1 MKATLNMDRT
11 RGISRVPSRAA
22 QTRLAPRVH
31 VILAALALLSCLAA
45 AQTTGFADRD
55 PQYKLQA
62 EDKVEVQY
70 RYTPEY
76 NATAAL
82 QPDGYV
88 SLPFVGQVKLA
99 GLTLDQASKAIAAR
113 AADRLADP
121 EVTVLLREYVKPYF
135 VVAGEVAHPGR
146 FELHG
151 QVSLIEALALS
162 GGLKES
168 SKRTQVIL
176 MRKRDEETAQVRLLD
191 VRKLMSPSS
200 INEDISIRS
209 GDMIV
214 VPRNW
219 VSRVEPL
226 MRLAE
231 SPLTIAMWGIK

>member
-1 MKATLNMDRT
+1 VL
-11 RGISRVPSRAA
+11 
-22 QTRLAPRVH
+22 LAS
-31 VILAALALLSCLAA
+31 LALLSCLAA
-45 AQTTGFADRD
+45 AQNGGFADRD
-55 PQYKLQA
+55 PQYKLQP

-88 SLPFVGQVKLA
+88 SLPFVGQVKVA
-99 GLTLDQASKAIAAR
+99 ELTLDQASKAIAAR

-151 QVSLIEALALS
+151 QVSLIEALALG
-162 GGLKES
+162 GGLKDS
-168 SKRTQVIL
+168 AKRTQVIL
-176 MRKRDEETAQVRLLD
+176 MRKRDQDTAEVRLLD
-191 VRKLMSPSS
+191 VRKLMSARN
-200 INEDISIRS
+200 INEDIAIRT

-226 MRLAE
+226 LRLTE
-231 SPLTIAMWGIK
+231 SPLSMILWGVK

>member
-1 MKATLNMDRT
+1 M
-11 RGISRVPSRAA
+11 AA
-22 QTRLAPRVH
+22 RLA
-31 VILAALALLSCLAA
+31 AFALLVSLAA
-45 AQTTGFADRD
+45 AQNTGFADRN
-55 PQYKLQA
+55 PQYKLQT

-162 GGLKES
+162 GGFKDS

-176 MRKRDEETAQVRLLD
+176 MRKRDQETAEVRLLD
-191 VRKLMSPSS
+191 VRKLMSAPN
-200 INEDISIRS
+200 INEDLTIHT

-231 SPLTIAMWGIK
+231 SPLSMVMWGIK

>member
-1 MKATLNMDRT
+1 MKATLT
-11 RGISRVPSRAA
+11 AWCF
-22 QTRLAPRVH
+22 LAG
-31 VILAALALLSCLAA
+31 LAA
-45 AQTTGFADRD
+45 AQSTGFADRD
-55 PQYKLQA
+55 APYKLQT

-99 GLTLDQASKAIAAR
+99 GLTLDQASKAIATR
-113 AADRLADP
+113 ASDRLADP

-135 VVAGEVAHPGR
+135 VVAGEVEHPGR

-162 GGLKES
+162 GGMKDS
-168 SKRTQVIL
+168 AKRTQVIL
-176 MRKRDEETAQVRLLD
+176 MRKKDQEMAEVRLLD
-191 VRKLMSPSS
+191 VRKLMSASNITEDLS
-200 INEDISIRS
+200 IHT

-226 MRLAE
+226 VRLGE
-231 SPLTIAMWGIK
+231 SPLSAILFGIK

>member
-1 MKATLNMDRT
+1 MKATLT
-11 RGISRVPSRAA
+11 AWVFLTS
-22 QTRLAPRVH
+22 
-31 VILAALALLSCLAA
+31 LAA
-45 AQTTGFADRD
+45 AQNAGFADRD
-55 PQYKLQA
+55 PQYKLQT

-162 GGLKES
+162 GGFKDS

-176 MRKRDEETAQVRLLD
+176 MRKRDRETAEVRLLD
-191 VRKLMSPSS
+191 VRKLMSAPN
-200 INEDISIRS
+200 INEDLTIHT

-226 MRLAE
+226 MRLVE
-231 SPLTIAMWGIK
+231 SPLSMVMWGIK

>member
-1 MKATLNMDRT
+1 MKVTLTGWM
-11 RGISRVPSRAA
+11 ISRWTGGAESLA
-22 QTRLAPRVH
+22 QATGQPH
-31 VILAALALLSCLAA
+31 ILRALAVLTLLVGVAA
-45 AQTTGFADRD
+45 AQNGGFADRD
-55 PQYKLQA
+55 AQYKLQA

-88 SLPFVGQVKLA
+88 SLPFVGQVKLV
-99 GLTLDQASKAIAAR
+99 GLTLDQASKAIVAR
-113 AADRLADP
+113 ASDRLADP
-121 EVTVLLREYVKPYF
+121 EVTVLLREFVQPYF

-162 GGLKES
+162 GGFKDS

-176 MRKRDEETAQVRLLD
+176 MRKKDQETAEVRLLD
-191 VRKLMSPSS
+191 MRKLMSPSN
-200 INEDISIRS
+200 ITEDITIHS
-209 GDMIV
+209 GDTIV

-219 VSRVEPL
+219 VSRVEPI
-226 MRLAE
+226 MRLSE
-231 SPLTIAMWGIK
+231 SPLSAIMWGIK

>member
-1 MKATLNMDRT
+1 MKVTLNTD
-11 RGISRVPSRAA
+11 
-22 QTRLAPRVH
+22 PRVQA
-31 VILAALALLSCLAA
+31 ILAALALSCGLAV
-45 AQTTGFADRD
+45 AQNGGFADRD
-55 PQYKLQA
+55 AQYKLQP

-121 EVTVLLREYVKPYF
+121 EVEVLLREYVKPYF
-135 VVAGEVAHPGR
+135 VVAGEVEHPGR

-162 GGLKES
+162 GGLKDS

-176 MRKRDEETAQVRLLD
+176 MRKRDRETAEVRLLD
-191 VRKLMSPSS
+191 VRKLMSASN
-200 INEDISIRS
+200 IAEDIAIHS
-209 GDMIV
+209 GDTIV

-219 VSRVEPL
+219 VSRVEPF

-231 SPLTIAMWGIK
+231 APLTIAAIWGVR